1 MPAPGVVRS
10 DVDDYASFM
19 KLRRFPMLPVSS
31 GAQAAQI
38 PLEVLHHVVAMAS
51 EGAGCADEELEQ
63 EIAAWLRLSG
73 VGHCWWFL

>member
-1 MPAPGVVRS
+1 
-10 DVDDYASFM
+10 
-19 KLRRFPMLPVSS
+19 MLPVSS